1 MGNRLKIGM
10 GQMLVETGQPRRNIE
25 RALAMI
31 TSAGAAGCNVIVLP
45 ECLDVGW
52 THPSAAR
59 LAEAIP
65 GERSAA
71 LADAA
76 RAAGIWVVA
85 GLTERHG
92 DEIYN
97 TAVLLSPDGSLE
109 LRHRKINELD
119 IATSLYSTGT
129 GLAIARTRIGAIG
142 VDICADNFPDSLTF
156 GHSLARM
163 GAQVLLSPCAW
174 AVDADHDN
182 AKDPYGQLWLDAYMP
197 LARMYDLTVIGV
209 SNVGWL
215 TDGPWKGRKCIGCSL
230 AVGPQGVLLQGP
242 YGEDAEAMMTVD
254 VELRQ
259 PIGRGTGFAEALRRR
274 EGLTQ

>member
-1 MGNRLKIGM
+1 MRNQLKIGM
-10 GQMLVETGQPRRNIE
+10 GQMLVEPGQPRGNID
-25 RALAMI
+25 RAIAMI
-31 TSAGAAGCNVIVLP
+31 RSAGEAGCSVDVLP
-45 ECLDVGW
+45 ECLDLGW
-52 THPSAAR
+52 THPSAAT
-59 LAEAIP
+59 LAQPIP
-65 GERSAA
+65 GERSVA

-76 RAAGIWVVA
+76 RAAAIWVVA

-92 DEIYN
+92 EDIYN
-97 TAVLLSPDGSLE
+97 AAVLLAPDGSLE

-119 IATSLYSTGT
+119 IGTSLYATGT
-129 GLAIARTRIGAIG
+129 GLAVARTSIGAIG

-163 GAQVLLSPCAW
+163 GAQLLLSPCAW
-174 AVDADHDN
+174 AVDPDHDN
-182 AKDPYGQLWLDAYMP
+182 AKNPYGQLWLDAYVP
-197 LARMYDLTVIGV
+197 LARMYDLTIIGV

-230 AVGPQGVLLQGP
+230 AVGPEGVLVQGP
-242 YGEDAEAMMTVD
+242 YGEDAEAMLTVD

-274 EGLTQ
+274 DPHEF